1 MVKNMYLTWNNVFNE
16 EHKSSMEWIYYR
28 IGPKLIVILQLRCVF
43 RSLHILRKLNNKHM
57 EIFCN
62 VYHYMYLVLLVL
74 FLNAMGYVGSVVS
87 CIDTVMLYKIPVRHW
102 LGVEIVITVLKMFF
116 NS

>member
-1 MVKNMYLTWNNVFNE
+1 
-16 EHKSSMEWIYYR
+16 MEWIYYR
-28 IGPKLIVILQLRCVF
+28 IGSRRIVILQLLCVF
-43 RSLHILRKLNNKHM
+43 RSLQILRKLNNKHM

-87 CIDTVMLYKIPVRHW
+87 CIDTVILYKIPERHW
-102 LGVEIVITVLKMFF
+102 VGVKIVIIGLKMFF
-116 NS
+116 NSLFLFSYRHV